1 MPVVGPSP
9 ERGEGKTSPCPALRE
24 AHRPTGPDAGACD
37 GGGQPQ
43 QIIEVELPRTPED
56 LKEAL
61 EWLKEPKVLALKE
74 RNSER
79 QFSFTLYEAE
89 GDFQFVWAAT
99 NNPSSTEGFVLLSDI
114 EDIKA
119 APSDPTL
126 FTLVLKK
133 NKPQAVRNS
142 GGLHIVVVR
151 ARSPPECAMYRS
163 GLLGLM
169 QAA

>member
-1 MPVVGPSP
+1 MQQPFDGPAS
-9 ERGEGKTSPCPALRE
+9 K
-24 AHRPTGPDAGACD
+24 
-37 GGGQPQ
+37 

-169 QAA
+169 QAAYGLEAVSKGAAIHSSHGLPLCFY